1 MGTTTQTGMGLAV
14 HTQTCNYNPTGRS
27 TCEKRIPSME
37 SALQTGK
44 IAAVSTNDDDDDDD
58 DSNTFNLNAFVV
70 VSICNIH
77 TLVLH
82 LFEELYQDQRQRHL
96 YSAIQRYIT
105 KIDFRFHGSSTI
117 THASFSQGNGC
128 MTSMWL

>member
-1 MGTTTQTGMGLAV
+1 
-14 HTQTCNYNPTGRS
+14 
-27 TCEKRIPSME
+27 ME

-44 IAAVSTNDDDDDDD
+44 IAAVSDNDEDDGDDD

-82 LFEELYQDQRQRHL
+82 LFEELNQDQRQRHFVL
-96 YSAIQRYIT
+96 RDPTLHY
-105 KIDFRFHGSSTI
+105 KNRF
-117 THASFSQGNGC
+117 SFP
-128 MTSMWL
+128 WK